1 MRNWNFI
8 FLFFFCL
15 FFVSQLF
22 SKIIPVG
29 CQVDL
34 DLLNWNNVKSMHR
47 WDFFYKFNWLHFSSS
62 FIFFYFFKI
71 EHSLLTTS
79 LDLGRWNFHQW
90 VHPKSKII
98 LKLNHQWKV
107 YDSSKW
113 KFCKLGRFC
122 MRGTVTSGLPNLIL
136 TQLPDYSYILIY
148 LPFSILG
155 GAMKARHFIKIQI
168 LMLK

>member
-1 MRNWNFI
+1 MKKIMR
-8 FLFFFCL
+8 
-15 FFVSQLF
+15 
-22 SKIIPVG
+22 
-29 CQVDL
+29 
-34 DLLNWNNVKSMHR
+34 R
-47 WDFFYKFNWLHFSSS
+47 WDLKKNVIDYFFSSS
-62 FIFFYFFKI
+62 FKYNLFKI
-71 EHSLLTTS
+71 ENASLTIS
-79 LDLGRWNFHQW
+79 LDLERWNFHQW

-155 GAMKARHFIKIQI
+155 GAMKARHFITIQI
-168 LMLK
+168 LI